1 MRVAVRAR
9 SIHYQVETVHN
20 RVIFM
25 MDFGDLSSL
34 SGGFDSNFSFS
45 SWDETTEYHSIA
57 GRSRNVFPYQHDP
70 LQKEIIE
77 TRPRTQIISLCHRR
91 KGVSTRT
98 RRKTKQTNKHKKMWT
113 LYILI
118 EVHSGLKFCVRF
130 IIHRNF
136 SKSMKVFG
144 KDLWSK
150 TSLAFSWV
158 W

>member
-77 TRPRTQIISLCHRR
+77 TRPRTQIIPLCHRR

-98 RRKTKQTNKHKKMWT
+98 RRKTKQTNKHKKCGP
-113 LYILI
+113 YIY
-118 EVHSGLKFCVRF
+118 
-130 IIHRNF
+130 
-136 SKSMKVFG
+136 
-144 KDLWSK
+144 WSK
-150 TSLAFSWV
+150 YTVELNFACDLLFTETLAKV
-158 W
+158 WRCSVKISDQKRL